1 MKERMLT
8 VLVPIKDSDVVSV
21 DELPEINSDNV
32 NVIYKHQGV
41 YKRLQKNT
49 FGAYEYVEVTDR
61 EFPELGTPLEIFN
74 FTYDATRMGPA
85 PTITANGVMWEADK
99 KGMSLENKWT
109 NDCHVSFNG
118 ENFYLKQ
125 IPTSQKNNEDAR
137 YRYDLD
143 FVSERVVLEQ
153 VYLYDVVQPFI
164 TERPISESSVFQ
176 FFGNLDELAKRINAS
191 LLKSGLATLV
201 RKHVYHSD
209 TQGGMP
215 VSREVPFVTYSEWNN
230 LGMFSSLNQTMMQSI
245 YSELH
250 GDYNS
255 YLMRYIYVNDN
266 GVYEMHGYRCVLGT
280 DEKGEQISSEDKLV
294 SFDNNYI
301 HEALQQVKDVFGKQY
316 YITRDTNGDTLIV
329 IGDCEHDFADRNADD
344 SDFVRDADNLPTT
357 ENPFEYGAE
366 NELLSIE
373 KTNTTDKVVT
383 RITGVGSSEN
393 IPWHYPNPTGDGWI
407 RPVYKRNGEIIPIG
421 IDYPQ
426 SEGESIA
433 EYVRYEKY
441 LKNRLGDVFRFG
453 FEYNKLYGLSYQ
465 EEVGSFKSFLTGNSA
480 QIVYQFE
487 VKGNTK
493 IKCSAVNKYDS
504 DNTSVSY
511 RLYRIE
517 GEQYTDVT
525 AEDNAFLL
533 SGGIGELQTAKY
545 LLVYSFT
552 FVTRPPVVD
561 SVTLY
566 YYPSVKTS
574 ISPWRT
580 WFLGALLSTIGS
592 AFEMDFDMYS
602 EIEVVWPELITTN
615 PNLKFNYDYN
625 LKKCGWF
632 DNGTKINISD
642 YVIGSGTHYCFF
654 GGGGAKT
661 LGVDDVVKVTVG
673 NMYMCTNAPD
683 FVFDDDIHIGYFG
696 DEDDGA
702 PYYISVFGDISKLN
716 VVEIE
721 GDISPADRYNLKM
734 PKSSEVSINHEVSIN
749 DFVSKYWD
757 FSLVTILCDGWY
769 KNGRKQN
776 LVDFGIINSE
786 TFTSG
791 AHIADTIE
799 FQRVKYVTPQPNL
812 MPEVY
817 IRTDGEK
824 RFYNAIQYPL
834 LRATADTAI
843 GEVQSGLDVKNPIYK
858 EDETLSAH
866 YVFENEYMP
875 NVPMEH
881 IENFD
886 DVKPTIKEQTITI
899 NGRIMRIDVVEE
911 FGYDEFDSN
920 DIWESN
926 DGGNIQGEYKHPY
939 FFAKLRPLGFNLFDM
954 ALQEDMVISMTTG
967 HCGACSFKIGV
978 DENTKK
984 NPVQIWEYDVYEGA
998 DWNAKVLKYHSGE
1011 LRRYADESNLYYDT
1025 DGTEDGYRPVSYMNT
1040 SVRNGFLVGS
1050 SSNIPSF
1057 TSNVYSAASI
1067 ISGEVGSLKKNN
1079 ITHSIGDVKTSG
1091 RFIASQQ
1098 DTSENYVW
1106 VALMKD
1112 VDTYG
1117 VIMPSAN
1124 PNYND
1129 RNFDVYVRPKS
1140 IQDVHTENST
1150 DAQDEDN
1157 ADKFV
1162 ILNIKM
1168 PQVYLRWA
1176 EHVLSRKLVE
1186 YMYDNNY
1193 QKFNFNV
1200 KFSRIFLAQNDDV
1213 NDRLNENS
1221 VMYVGYN
1228 GRTYRQYVSHY
1239 TYTMSHDAVLPEI
1252 SIDMNEELSAV
1263 RSSKQQTNDKLT
1275 AFKEEMHGAVA
1286 DMVAKV
1292 ETRIG
1297 RNTIQKNSETSMV
1310 NGNIIS
1316 RGASNSFFEIN
1327 SRQIATSGVLSVNT
1341 MNLEAQKEKFG
1352 SFVSRV
1358 NQFNGNVAGRIN
1370 QIRVTIEERVLPTVQ
1385 GVQENE
1391 DASCEGSSHY
1401 YFTVSGDLLS
1411 SQHAKFWLSENG
1423 AEQTFIVS
1431 QYTCTP
1437 DQGMSNVSWTNF
1449 EP

>member
-8 VLVPIKDSDVVSV
+8 VLVPIKDSDAVLV
-21 DELPEINSDNV
+21 DELPEINSGNV

-49 FGAYEYVEVTDR
+49 RGAYEYVEVTDR
-61 EFPELGTPLEIFN
+61 EFPELGTPLEIFD

-85 PTITANGVMWEADK
+85 PTITVNGIMWEADK

-215 VSREVPFVTYSEWNN
+215 VSREVPFVTYNEWNN
-230 LGMFSSLNQTMMQSI
+230 LGIASSLNPTMMQSI

-266 GVYEMHGYRCVLGT
+266 GVYEIHGYKCVLGT

-301 HEALQQVKDVFGKQY
+301 HEALQKVKDVFGKQY
-316 YITRDTNGDTLIV
+316 YITRDANGDTLIV

-344 SDFVRDADNLPTT
+344 SDFVRDADYLPTT
-357 ENPFEYGAE
+357 ENPFEYGVE

-441 LKNRLGDVFRFG
+441 LKNRLGDMFQFG
-453 FEYNKLYGLSYQ
+453 KKIISVSNYNIIDEYSSYQ
-465 EEVGSFKSFLTGNSA
+465 TSVDENGAVLCYEFQISEQTIIYSDGFACTFEGS
-480 QIVYQFE
+480 
-487 VKGNTK
+487 
-493 IKCSAVNKYDS
+493 
-504 DNTSVSY
+504 SVSY
-511 RLYRIE
+511 LLFKDDIDI
-517 GEQYTDVT
+517 TDSS
-525 AEDNAFLL
+525 NAFLHTGGVGNLAQGNYVIIFTITFSDGGPSVSEDVQYYFYPQKSGWCSPWKTWSARMILNILTGIFSL
-533 SGGIGELQTAKY
+533 SAIRTFIG
-545 LLVYSFT
+545 SFT
-552 FVTRPPVVD
+552 GFNADMPA
-561 SVTLY
+561 
-566 YYPSVKTS
+566 
-574 ISPWRT
+574 
-580 WFLGALLSTIGS
+580 FLS
-592 AFEMDFDMYS
+592 
-602 EIEVVWPELITTN
+602 TN
-615 PNLKFNYDYN
+615 PNLTFIDDDDATILGWYDGNRRISRTEMIFGEKNAEYYVFLGGNGQQSVGTDNVYLANFDKTCETTN
-625 LKKCGWF
+625 LQLLNVNPYDW
-632 DNGTKINISD
+632 DESRQ
-642 YVIGSGTHYCFF
+642 FF
-654 GGGGAKT
+654 GAWSYGDAGREYASSGEPIE
-661 LGVDDVVKVTVG
+661 VDIEIELFI
-673 NMYMCTNAPD
+673 NN
-683 FVFDDDIHIGYFG
+683 
-696 DEDDGA
+696 
-702 PYYISVFGDISKLN
+702 YISYSFDGYIV
-716 VVEIE
+716 
-721 GDISPADRYNLKM
+721 
-734 PKSSEVSINHEVSIN
+734 
-749 DFVSKYWD
+749 
-757 FSLVTILCDGWY
+757 DGWY
-769 KNGRKQN
+769 KNNKKQD
-776 LVDFGIINSE
+776 LSDFGILGE
-786 TFTSG
+786 TVLTNAAG
-791 AHIADTIE
+791 VTDTIE

-817 IRTDGEK
+817 IKTDGER

-858 EDETLSAH
+858 VDETSSAH

-881 IENFD
+881 IENFE

-920 DIWESN
+920 EIWESN

-1025 DGTEDGYRPVSYMNT
+1025 DGTEAGYRPVSYRGT
-1040 SVRNGFLVGS
+1040 SFRSGFLVGS

-1057 TSNVYSAASI
+1057 TSNVYPAASI
-1067 ISGEVGSLKKNN
+1067 IRGEVGSLKKSNM
-1079 ITHSIGDVKTSG
+1079 THSVGDVRTSG

-1140 IQDVHTENST
+1140 IKDVHAENST
-1150 DAQDEDN
+1150 DAQDEEN

-1168 PQVYLRWA
+1168 PQVYLRYA
-1176 EHVLSRKLVE
+1176 EHVLSRKLVK

-1200 KFSRIFLAQNDDV
+1200 KFSRIFLAQDDNV
-1213 NDRLNENS
+1213 NNNLNENS
-1221 VMYVGYN
+1221 VMYIRYN
-1228 GRTYRQYVSHY
+1228 GKTYRQYVSHY
-1239 TYTMSHDAVLPEI
+1239 TYTMTHDTVLPEI
-1252 SIDMNEELSAV
+1252 SVDMNEELSAV
-1263 RSSKQQTNDKLT
+1263 KSSRQQSNDRLV
-1275 AFKEEMHGAVA
+1275 AFRERLHGEVA
-1286 DMVAKV
+1286 SMVASARV
-1292 ETRIG
+1292 RIEK
-1297 RNTIQKNSETSMV
+1297 TTVQKNSETAMV
-1310 NGNIIS
+1310 NGNIVA
-1316 RGASNSFFEIN
+1316 RGSSLSFAEMQ
-1327 SRQIATSGVLSVNT
+1327 SQQIEARGVLSQNT
-1341 MNLEAQKEKFG
+1341 LKIEKQGDDFG
-1352 SFVSRV
+1352 SFVGRV
-1358 NQFNGNVAGRIN
+1358 NQFNGDVADRIN
-1370 QIRVTIEERVLPTVQ
+1370 QIRMTVEERVLPNVS

-1391 DASCEGSSHY
+1391 NESCVGPSHY
-1401 YFTVSGDLLS
+1401 YFEPSTGGVIS
-1411 SQHAKFWLSENG
+1411 SRHAKFWLSATGE
-1423 AEQTFIVS
+1423 EQTFVFS
-1431 QYTCTP
+1431 QNTCTP
-1437 DQGMSNVSWTNF
+1437 DQGMSNISWTNF
-1449 EP
+1449 VIKQSN

>member
-32 NVIYKHQGV
+32 NIIYKHQGI
-41 YKRLQKNT
+41 YKRLKKNT

-215 VSREVPFVTYSEWNN
+215 VSREVPLVTYSEWNN
-230 LGMFSSLNQTMMQSI
+230 LGIFSSLNQTMMQSI

-266 GVYEMHGYRCVLGT
+266 GVYEMHGYKCVLGT

-433 EYVRYEKY
+433 EYVGYEKY
-441 LKNRLGDVFRFG
+441 LKNRLGDVFQFG
-453 FEYNKLYGLSYQ
+453 KKVFAFYKNNYIDNFMSYVTSVDESNAVLCYEFTLSNDLRIKSSGFNCNIPGPVVEYHL
-465 EEVGSFKSFLTGNSA
+465 FKDGVDITS
-480 QIVYQFE
+480 
-487 VKGNTK
+487 
-493 IKCSAVNKYDS
+493 S
-504 DNTSVSY
+504 DNLSIKDGGYTLLSHGKYNLVFEITFTDGGPTIDKNVQYYFYPERNFQCNPWVTWGWRELVNILLSVLSLSAIRTLMTSFIGYNST
-511 RLYRIE
+511 IP
-517 GEQYTDVT
+517 
-525 AEDNAFLL
+525 AFL
-533 SGGIGELQTAKY
+533 S
-545 LLVYSFT
+545 
-552 FVTRPPVVD
+552 
-561 SVTLY
+561 
-566 YYPSVKTS
+566 
-574 ISPWRT
+574 
-580 WFLGALLSTIGS
+580 
-592 AFEMDFDMYS
+592 
-602 EIEVVWPELITTN
+602 TN
-615 PNLKFNYDYN
+615 PNLKYHDDLDASKHGWYDGSRRIGADEMIFGDIG
-625 LKKCGWF
+625 K
-632 DNGTKINISD
+632 D
-642 YVIGSGTHYCFF
+642 YYVFV
-654 GGGGAKT
+654 GGDGPKT
-661 LGVDDVVKVTVG
+661 VGVDDVYVIDFDHQVSTSNLQLLGVDVDNWDDVTEFIVQY
-673 NMYMCTNAPD
+673 NYNDTST
-683 FVFDDDIHIGYFG
+683 YK
-696 DEDDGA
+696 
-702 PYYISVFGDISKLN
+702 YYPTTSNSP
-716 VVEIE
+716 VEVNLDVELFINEYIE
-721 GDISPADRYNLKM
+721 
-734 PKSSEVSINHEVSIN
+734 
-749 DFVSKYWD
+749 
-757 FSLVTILCDGWY
+757 FSLDGFIVDGWY
-769 KNGRKQN
+769 KNGKKQN

-791 AHIADTIE
+791 ADVSDTIE

-817 IRTDGEK
+817 IKTDGER

-843 GEVQSGLDVKNPIYK
+843 GEVQSGLDVKNQIYK
-858 EDETLSAH
+858 EDETLPAH

-920 DIWESN
+920 EIWESN

-998 DWNAKVLKYHSGE
+998 DWNAKVLKHHSGE

-1025 DGTEDGYRPVSYMNT
+1025 DGTEDGYRPVSNMNT

-1067 ISGEVGSLKKNN
+1067 ISGEVGSLKKSNM
-1079 ITHSIGDVKTSG
+1079 THSIGDVKTSG

-1168 PQVYLRWA
+1168 PQVYLRRA

-1186 YMYDNNY
+1186 YMYGNNY

-1316 RGASNSFFEIN
+1316 RGAANSFFEIN

-1370 QIRVTIEERVLPTVQ
+1370 QIRATIEERVLPTVQ

-1401 YFTVSGDLLS
+1401 YFTVSGGLIS

-1423 AEQTFIVS
+1423 EEQTFIVS

-1449 EP
+1449 ET